1 MTWLDN
7 RFIAILHLK
16 VEQFPD
22 IFRRSKMMRCSRN
35 GFSSMLVATV
45 IFAVLAGCDS
55 NRNHAGAAE
64 KHPIKISETDQGFS
78 VTDGGQKVMFY
89 QRRHKSMDGKYTR
102 ANYIHPLYGF
112 DGEILTEDFPADH
125 LHHRG
130 VFWAWHQV
138 WLGDKKLGDSWAAED
153 FFWDIYDAEI
163 LTIDSKARALKLH
176 VNWKS
181 PLLTDANGRQQAFIK
196 ETTTIRIHRAEGDI
210 RKIDFRI
217 ELLALKDNMR
227 LGGSEDAK
235 GYGGFTTRIPLP
247 DGLAFTGTN
256 GPVEPT
262 NLSVEAGP
270 WLDFSGNLGGQGK
283 TSGLA
288 ILCHSSSPGYPQRW
302 ILRRKGSAQNPVFP
316 GRHPVPLSRE
326 KPLVLRYRLIIH
338 RGGVNDVNL
347 DELQAEYNS
356 TPEPLFDKE

>member
-1 MTWLDN
+1 M
-7 RFIAILHLK
+7 A
-16 VEQFPD
+16 V
-22 IFRRSKMMRCSRN
+22 
-35 GFSSMLVATV
+35 LVALT
-45 IFAVLAGCDS
+45 GCNPDA
-55 NRNHAGAAE
+55 NKAGAAIQN
-64 KHPIKISETDQGFS
+64 PIKISETDQGFN
-78 VTDGGQKVMFY
+78 VTDGEEQVLFY
-89 QRRHKSMDGKYTR
+89 QRQHKSLDGKYTR
-102 ANYIHPLYGF
+102 ANYIHPIYGL
-112 DGEILTEDFPADH
+112 DGEILTDDFPADH

-138 WLGDKKLGDSWAAED
+138 WLGDKKLGDGWAAID
-153 FFWDIYDAEI
+153 FFWDVYDAEI
-163 LTIDSKARALKLH
+163 LTIDSQSRALRLS
-176 VNWKS
+176 VYWKS
-181 PLLTDANGRQQAFIK
+181 PLLTDANGKQQPFVK
-196 ETTTIRIHRAEGDI
+196 ETTTIRVHRAEGDI
-210 RKIDFRI
+210 RKIDFQI

-235 GYGGFTTRIPLP
+235 GYGGFSTRIPLP

-326 KPLVLRYRLIIH
+326 RPLVLRYRLIIH
-338 RGGVNDVNL
+338 RGDVNDVNL
-347 DELQAEYNS
+347 DRLQAEYNN
-356 TPEPLFDKE
+356 TPVALFDNK

>member
-1 MTWLDN
+1 
-7 RFIAILHLK
+7 
-16 VEQFPD
+16 
-22 IFRRSKMMRCSRN
+22 
-35 GFSSMLVATV
+35 ML
-45 IFAVLAGCDS
+45 AVSAVLTALAGCS
-55 NRNHAGAAE
+55 PNGNQAGAATQN
-64 KHPIKISETDQGFS
+64 PINISQTDEGFS
-78 VTDGGQKVMFY
+78 IAEGEEQVMFY
-89 QRRHKSMDGKYTR
+89 QRQHKSMDGKYTR
-102 ANYIHPLYGF
+102 ANYIHPLYGL

-125 LHHRG
+125 PHHRG
-130 VFWAWHQV
+130 VFWAWHQA
-138 WLGDKKLGDSWAAED
+138 WLGDKKLGDSWATQD
-153 FFWDIYDAEI
+153 FFWDVYDTEI
-163 LTIDSKARALKLH
+163 LTIDSQSRALRLG
-176 VNWKS
+176 VYWKS
-181 PLLTDANGRQQAFIK
+181 PLLTDANGKQQPFVK
-196 ETTTIRIHRAEGDI
+196 ETTTIRVHRAEGDI

-270 WLDFSGNLGGQGK
+270 WLDFSGNLGSRGK

-288 ILCHSSSPGYPQRW
+288 ILCHNSLPGYRQRW
-302 ILRRKGSAQNPVFP
+302 ILRRKGSAQNPVYP

-326 KPLVLRYRLIIH
+326 KPLILRYRLIIH

-347 DELQAEYNS
+347 DKLQAEYNN
-356 TPEPLFDKE
+356 TPDPIFDKE

>member
-1 MTWLDN
+1 MRYYRNSFL
-7 RFIAILHLK
+7 RMLAASILIA
-16 VEQFPD
+16 
-22 IFRRSKMMRCSRN
+22 
-35 GFSSMLVATV
+35 
-45 IFAVLAGCDS
+45 LAGCS
-55 NRNHAGAAE
+55 MNGNQAGAAA
-64 KHPIKISETDQGFS
+64 KNPIGISETEQGFS
-78 VTDGGQKVMFY
+78 VAEGEDQVLFY
-89 QRRHKSMDGKYTR
+89 QRKHKSMDGKYTR
-102 ANYIHPLYGF
+102 ANYIHPLYGL

-130 VFWAWHQV
+130 VFWAWHQL
-138 WLGDKKLGDSWAAED
+138 WLGDKKLGDNWAAQD
-153 FFWDIYDAEI
+153 FFWDVYDTEI
-163 LTIDSKARALKLH
+163 LTIDSKSRGLKLG
-176 VNWKS
+176 VYWKS
-181 PLLTDANGRQQAFIK
+181 SLLTDADGRRQPFVK
-196 ETTTIRIHRAEGDI
+196 ETTTIRVHRAEGNM
-210 RKIDFRI
+210 RMIDFQI

-227 LGGSEDAK
+227 LGGSEDVK

-270 WLDFSGNLGGQGK
+270 WLDFSGDLGGQGK

-302 ILRRKGSAQNPVFP
+302 ILRRKGSAQNPVYP

-338 RGGVNDVNL
+338 RGGVNDINL

-356 TPEPLFDKE
+356 SSDPIFSKE